1 MSAFGV
7 DANGCGHGR
16 GANGMEADLASA
28 SARALVLALD
38 LSGTVAFALLGSLAA
53 ARRGLDVFGVLV
65 VAFASACSGGILRDV
80 LIGATPPAAFTD
92 WRYLA
97 AAMAAGLAVFV
108 WGAAIEKVSAP
119 ILLVDAAGLA
129 LFCVA
134 GAQKALAF
142 GLSPPMAALMGMLT
156 GIGGGVVRDV
166 LLAEVPSVLK
176 PTEIYAVAA
185 LAGAVVVVTGAV
197 LSFDA
202 VRVAIAGGLVTFALR
217 VLAIRFAWRLPVA
230 PWRDGP

>member
-1 MSAFGV
+1 MDG
-7 DANGCGHGR
+7 
-16 GANGMEADLASA
+16 ELAGA

-38 LSGTVAFALLGSLAA
+38 LCGTLAFALLGSIAA

-80 LIGATPPAAFTD
+80 LIGATPPAALTD

-97 AAMAAGLAVFV
+97 VAVVAGLAVFA

-129 LFCVA
+129 FFCVA

-142 GLSPPMAALMGMLT
+142 DLPPVMAALMGMLT

-166 LLAEVPSVLK
+166 LLAQVPSVLR

-185 LAGAVVVVTGAV
+185 LAGAGVVAAGAV
-197 LSFDA
+197 AGVPA
-202 VRVAIAGGLVTFALR
+202 VPAAIAGGVAAFALR
-217 VLAIRFAWRLPVA
+217 LFAIRHGWRLPVA
-230 PWRDGP
+230 TWRDEA